1 MSYDPDW
8 FIEKIKQ
15 INKKIF
21 EEGKVTKGG
30 LFGTTELVENDFA
43 QKFEAKRADYQSQY
57 IKLFESV

>member
-43 QKFEAKRADYQSQY
+43 QKFEAKRADYQS
-57 IKLFESV
+57 